1 MMTSHHEPAITLTS
15 LNEAGVFGRYVSD
28 FGRVGAQMQHDM
40 YHVYTVDEHTI
51 RAIGLLAEIEAGVRR
66 EDHPLASEIVHKIAS
81 RRALYVAVL
90 LHDIAKGRG
99 GNHSLLGAEIAHR
112 LGPRL

>member
-1 MMTSHHEPAITLTS
+1 
-15 LNEAGVFGRYVSD
+15 
-28 FGRVGAQMQHDM
+28 MQHDM

-51 RAIGLLAEIEAGVRR
+51 FAIGILHDIENNRFGEEMPISTEV
-66 EDHPLASEIVHKIAS
+66 IHKIQS

-99 GNHSLLGAEIAHR
+99 GDHSDAISTTRRR
-112 LGPRL
+112 LRISAPSFSPSNGCACC